1 MTLLSVPSLEAL
13 DCLSSLN
20 ASSTYWTSGSSEDL
34 NCDLEK
40 QYAWCSTG
48 ENVSSE
54 LISSPKFW
62 LPTTTAPTTQERCL
76 AFVNSGGSG
85 SSGMVH
91 KNCNDS
97 LQYICV
103 YTVDCPNLCTKNM
116 TWLNNYK
123 QCCAL
128 GMEPLNI
135 ENAAE
140 QFGLTNFS
148 FLIISLDNWKAN
160 FNYWTSGTR
169 KGSPL
174 IRWSWCTS
182 AGPALFA
189 QDLTWE
195 RGQPDNK
202 GGNETCTHF
211 RFNFNTSKSILT
223 DRNCSNLLIF
233 ACEREITKITTT
245 PPPLCIATCPTSN
258 CTRDASLFDSTGTE
272 LNDFFS
278 YGNWY
283 DGCGRSIL
291 TYTKTPSNWS
301 TARDNCCKIG
311 LTLASMETA
320 GKLSCFSK
328 IVTKFSPAT
337 LGDFWISGTDLGCD
351 SNFRWCSLDRGFVD
365 AELKWKAGHPQT
377 GLHCVYLEVR
387 NASVLLVTANCT
399 EEKDFLCEMRK
410 KNTIQRAMQTEC
422 AETWDITPEQI
433 DILLQASQ
441 FLTAN
446 ISINM
451 KFDYNALVSIA
462 MLRQIEFVSQEDPVK
477 LQQGFVAYDECK
489 DIKYDDECVTAH
501 ETYRCGQEK
510 APRSTSL
517 TVPTGDTDSINQTHE
532 MWCRSRQILPD
543 SFFNTGPSAFR
554 YPCAEMML
562 GVNKN
567 NFLLQ
572 RYKYSST
579 MLFNRFIYPQN
590 YTPVSGYFYIFLC
603 EEP

>member
-1 MTLLSVPSLEAL
+1 MLKSFLQPIPCKLNCTAFNSYQKKNPTPKPAPTEGFMQTANNCSKNTLYYVSNVTATRNEAALRCKAMNMTLLSVPSLEAL
-13 DCLSSLN
+13 DCVSSLN
-20 ASSTYWTSGSSEDL
+20 GSSTYWTSGSSEDL

-48 ENVSSE
+48 ENISSE
-54 LISSPKFW
+54 LISSSKFW
-62 LPTTTAPTTQERCL
+62 LPTTTAPSTQERCL
-76 AFVNSGGSG
+76 AFVNSGG
-85 SSGMVH
+85 SGMVH

-103 YTVDCPNLCTKNM
+103 YTVDCPNLCTKNDSLFDSAGNLINKSSYGVWINTGNYTYLLGNKPM
-116 TWLNNYK
+116 TWLNNHK

-128 GMEPLNI
+128 GMEALNI
-135 ENAAE
+135 ENAFE
-140 QFGLTNFS
+140 QLGLTNLTIS
-148 FLIISLDNWKAN
+148 FKDNWKAN

-174 IRWSWCTS
+174 IRWAWCKS
-182 AGPALFA
+182 AGPALFT

-211 RFNFNTSKSILT
+211 RFNFNTSKTILT

-233 ACEREITKITTT
+233 ACEREIITT

-258 CTRDASLFDSTGTE
+258 CTRNATLFDSTGTE

-328 IVTKFSPAT
+328 IVSKFSPAT

-351 SNFRWCSLDRGFVD
+351 SNFRWCSLNRGFVD
-365 AELKWKAGHPQT
+365 AELKWKPGHPQI

-387 NASVLLVTANCT
+387 NESVLLVTANCT

-410 KNTIQRAMQTEC
+410 KNTIQRAMQVEC

-433 DILLQASQ
+433 EMLLEASQ
-441 FLTAN
+441 FITAN
-446 ISINM
+446 ISINL
-451 KFDYNALVSIA
+451 KCFLKCIGVEVGLV
-462 MLRQIEFVSQEDPVK
+462 
-477 LQQGFVAYDECK
+477 
-489 DIKYDDECVTAH
+489 
-501 ETYRCGQEK
+501 
-510 APRSTSL
+510 
-517 TVPTGDTDSINQTHE
+517 
-532 MWCRSRQILPD
+532 
-543 SFFNTGPSAFR
+543 
-554 YPCAEMML
+554 
-562 GVNKN
+562 
-567 NFLLQ
+567 
-572 RYKYSST
+572 
-579 MLFNRFIYPQN
+579 
-590 YTPVSGYFYIFLC
+590 
-603 EEP
+603 